1 MIEFISVE
9 DDNPALAHSHMVR
22 AIKMMFAHIVEQGPI
37 GLTPSKAFKRVFVHW
52 AAANFDW
59 PRHSEE
65 ELFVVNK
72 VLNEMDF
79 PPLMEI
85 HDLLIALKIGRHFK
99 NSFRLTKAG
108 LTLIDHPGKIF
119 GIITPF
125 FLFETDHLAFSRRHE
140 RPLGNWDVYLNVLN
154 VEAEDGVSG
163 RDLDRVFFGANSKT
177 RYSYDLSNLYV
188 QILRPLC
195 WTGLLSEHRTKRQGL
210 EEGIFTKTPL
220 WHASLRLD
228 TDDMVKPATSH

>member
-1 MIEFISVE
+1 MIEFISIE
-9 DDNPALAHSHMVR
+9 DDNPALAHSPMVR
-22 AIKMMFAHIVEQGPI
+22 AIEMLFAHIAEHGPI

-59 PRHSEE
+59 PGYSEE

-79 PPLMEI
+79 RPLMEI

-108 LTLIDHPGKIF
+108 QSLIGHPGQLF

-125 FLFETDHLAFSRRHE
+125 FLFETDHLAFSRQHE

-154 VEAEDGVSG
+154 VEAENGASG
-163 RDLDRVFFGANSKT
+163 RDLDQVFFGANSTTK
-177 RYSYDLSNLYV
+177 YSYDLSNLYV

-210 EEGIFTKTPL
+210 EEGTFTKTPL
-220 WHASLRLD
+220 WYASLRLD
-228 TDDMVKPATSH
+228 TDDMVKPATRH